1 MIYPGRSA
9 FKKSALSRFAYF
21 GKGGGRMYGTDD
33 SDMKIVGKR
42 LQPIDE
48 SDMEAKLYNH
58 ERENGNL
65 EKAHDI
71 GRFFAEALMNSDG
84 FAYEKNRASDFEA
97 RNRSILFAFT
107 ADRVLST
114 FMPNHIIARSAQNE
128 FFDVIRRGDIGLYES
143 ISRSGAF
150 SMYLLCRRRGDG
162 RYIGIGNVY
171 AGVVRRPEDSATAEK
186 GDEIY
191 EKYFN
196 FCIEHIKNI
205 EFAF

>member
-1 MIYPGRSA
+1 
-9 FKKSALSRFAYF
+9 
-21 GKGGGRMYGTDD
+21 MYGTDD
-33 SDMKIVGKR
+33 SDMKIVGKKI
-42 LQPIDE
+42 QPMDE
-48 SDMEAKLYNH
+48 SDIEAKLYSH

-65 EKAHDI
+65 EKAHEI
-71 GRFFAEALMNSDG
+71 GRFFAEALMETDG

-128 FFDVIRRGDIGLYES
+128 FFDGIRKKDIGLYES

-162 RYIGIGNVY
+162 RYTGVGKVY
-171 AGVVRRPEDSATAEK
+171 ADVLRKPENEATAAFGE
-186 GDEIY
+186 ELY
-191 EKYFN
+191 EKYFD

-205 EFAF
+205 EFSF

>member
-1 MIYPGRSA
+1 
-9 FKKSALSRFAYF
+9 
-21 GKGGGRMYGTDD
+21 MYGTDD

-48 SDMEAKLYNH
+48 SDVEAKLYNH

-71 GRFFAEALMNSDG
+71 GRFFAKELMDQNG

-97 RNRSILFAFT
+97 RNRSVLFAFT

-128 FFDVIRRGDIGLYES
+128 FFDEIRRSDIGLYES

-162 RYIGIGNVY
+162 RYTGVGKVY
-171 AGVVRRPEDSATAEK
+171 AGVIRRPEDEAIIAK

-191 EKYFN
+191 EKFFD

-205 EFAF
+205 EFSF

>member
-1 MIYPGRSA
+1 MIYPGQG
-9 FKKSALSRFAYF
+9 ALKALCPVLLIQK
-21 GKGGGRMYGTDD
+21 KGGGRMYGTDD

-48 SDMEAKLYNH
+48 SDIEAKLYNH

-65 EKAHDI
+65 EKAHEI
-71 GRFFAEALMNSDG
+71 GRFFAEALMNSEG

-162 RYIGIGNVY
+162 HYIGVGKVY
-171 AGVVRRPEDSATAEK
+171 AGVIRRPDDETTVAK
-186 GDEIY
+186 GNEIY
-191 EKYFN
+191 EKYFD

-205 EFAF
+205 EFSF

>member
-1 MIYPGRSA
+1 
-9 FKKSALSRFAYF
+9 
-21 GKGGGRMYGTDD
+21 MYGTDD

-65 EKAHDI
+65 EKAHSI
-71 GRFFAEALMNSDG
+71 GRFFAEALMNTDG

-107 ADRVLST
+107 ADRVLGT

-128 FFDVIRRGDIGLYES
+128 FFDEIRRRDIGLYES
-143 ISRSGAF
+143 VSRSGAF

-162 RYIGIGNVY
+162 RYIEVGKVY
-171 AGVVRRPEDSATAEK
+171 AGVIRRPEDEIIAAK
-186 GDEIY
+186 ADELY
-191 EKYFN
+191 EKYFD

-205 EFAF
+205 EFSF

>member
-1 MIYPGRSA
+1 
-9 FKKSALSRFAYF
+9 
-21 GKGGGRMYGTDD
+21 MYGNDD
-33 SDMKIVGKR
+33 SDMKIVGKKI
-42 LQPIDE
+42 QPMDE
-48 SDMEAKLYNH
+48 SDIEAKLYNH

-65 EKAHDI
+65 EKAHSI
-71 GRFFAEALMNSDG
+71 GNYFAKALMDNDG

-128 FFDVIRRGDIGLYES
+128 FFDEIRRRDIGLYES

-162 RYIGIGNVY
+162 RYSGVGKVY
-171 AGVVRRPEDSATAEK
+171 ADVLRKPENESTVAF
-186 GDEIY
+186 GDELY
-191 EKYFN
+191 EKYFD

>member
-1 MIYPGRSA
+1 
-9 FKKSALSRFAYF
+9 L
-21 GKGGGRMYGTDD
+21 YGTDD
-33 SDMKIVGKR
+33 SDMKIVGKKI
-42 LQPIDE
+42 QPMDE
-48 SDMEAKLYNH
+48 SDIEAKLYNH

-71 GRFFAEALMNSDG
+71 GKYLAKALMDTEG

-97 RNRSILFAFT
+97 RNRSILFAFA

-128 FFDVIRRGDIGLYES
+128 FFDEIRSRDIGLYES

-162 RYIGIGNVY
+162 RYTGVGRVY
-171 AGVVRRPEDSATAEK
+171 ADVLRKPENEDTVAFGEGLYA
-186 GDEIY
+186 
-191 EKYFN
+191 KYFD

>member
-1 MIYPGRSA
+1 
-9 FKKSALSRFAYF
+9 
-21 GKGGGRMYGTDD
+21 MYGTDD

-42 LQPIDE
+42 LQPVDE
-48 SDMEAKLYNH
+48 SDVEAKLYNH

-71 GRFFAEALMNSDG
+71 GRFFARALMDQSG

-128 FFDVIRRGDIGLYES
+128 FFDEIRRSDIGLYES

-150 SMYLLCRRRGDG
+150 SMYLLCKRRGDG
-162 RYIGIGNVY
+162 RYTGVGKVY
-171 AGVVRRPEDSATAEK
+171 AGVIRRPDDEATVAK

-191 EKYFN
+191 EKYFD

-205 EFAF
+205 EFSF

>member
-1 MIYPGRSA
+1 
-9 FKKSALSRFAYF
+9 
-21 GKGGGRMYGTDD
+21 MYGTDD

-48 SDMEAKLYNH
+48 SDMDAKLYNH

-71 GRFFAEALMNSDG
+71 GKFFAKELMDPEG

-128 FFDVIRRGDIGLYES
+128 FFDEIRRRDIGLYES

-150 SMYLLCRRRGDG
+150 SMYLLCKRRGDG
-162 RYIGIGNVY
+162 RYAGVGTVY
-171 AGVVRRPEDSATAEK
+171 AGVIRRPDDEK
-186 GDEIY
+186 IAVEGNEIY
-191 EKYFN
+191 EKFFN

-205 EFAF
+205 EFSF

>member
-1 MIYPGRSA
+1 
-9 FKKSALSRFAYF
+9 
-21 GKGGGRMYGTDD
+21 MYGNDD
-33 SDMKIVGKR
+33 SDMKIVGKKI
-42 LQPIDE
+42 QPMDE
-48 SDMEAKLYNH
+48 SDIEAKLYNH

-71 GRFFAEALMNSDG
+71 GKYFAKALMDNDG

-128 FFDVIRRGDIGLYES
+128 FFDEIRRRDIGLYES

-162 RYIGIGNVY
+162 RYIGVGKVY
-171 AGVVRRPEDSATAEK
+171 ADVLRKPENENTAIF
-186 GDEIY
+186 GDELY
-191 EKYFN
+191 AKYFD

>member
-1 MIYPGRSA
+1 
-9 FKKSALSRFAYF
+9 
-21 GKGGGRMYGTDD
+21 MYSTDD

-42 LQPIDE
+42 LEPLDE

-65 EKAHDI
+65 EKAHSI
-71 GRFFAEALMNSDG
+71 GKFFAEALLDTEG

-97 RNRSILFAFT
+97 RNRNILFAFT

-128 FFDVIRRGDIGLYES
+128 FFDTIRKGDIGLYES

-150 SMYLLCRRRGDG
+150 SMYLLCKRRGDG
-162 RYIGIGNVY
+162 RYSGIGKVY
-171 AGVVRRPEDSATAEK
+171 AGVVRRVEDDAVVAK

-196 FCIEHIKNI
+196 YCIEHIKNI
-205 EFAF
+205 EFSF

>member
-1 MIYPGRSA
+1 MY
-9 FKKSALSRFAYF
+9 KS
-21 GKGGGRMYGTDD
+21 DD

-65 EKAHDI
+65 EKAHWI
-71 GRFFAEALMNSDG
+71 GRFFAQALINPDG

-97 RNRSILFAFT
+97 RNRNILFAFT
-107 ADRVLST
+107 ADRVLGM

-128 FFDVIRRGDIGLYES
+128 FFDTIRKADIGLYES

-162 RYIGIGNVY
+162 RYLDIGKVY
-171 AGVVRRPEDSATAEK
+171 AGVIRKPEDSSAAEK

-191 EKYFN
+191 NKYYD

-205 EFAF
+205 EFSF

>member
-1 MIYPGRSA
+1 
-9 FKKSALSRFAYF
+9 
-21 GKGGGRMYGTDD
+21 MYGTDD
-33 SDMKIVGKR
+33 SDMKIVGKS

-58 ERENGNL
+58 ERKNGNL

-71 GRFFAEALMNSDG
+71 GKFIAESLMNEDG

-128 FFDVIRRGDIGLYES
+128 FFDEIRRRDIGLYES

-162 RYIGIGNVY
+162 RYTGVGRVY
-171 AGVVRRPEDSATAEK
+171 AGVIRRPDDEATAAK

-191 EKYFN
+191 EKYFD

>member
-1 MIYPGRSA
+1 
-9 FKKSALSRFAYF
+9 
-21 GKGGGRMYGTDD
+21 MYGTDD

-42 LQPIDE
+42 LEPIDD

-65 EKAHDI
+65 EKAHEI
-71 GRFFAEALMNSDG
+71 GRFFARSLMDESG

-107 ADRVLST
+107 ADRVLAT

-128 FFDVIRRGDIGLYES
+128 FFDVIRQSDIGLYES

-162 RYIGIGNVY
+162 RYAGVGSVY
-171 AGVVRRPEDSATAEK
+171 AGVIRRPDDEKTAAI

-191 EKYFN
+191 EKYFS

-205 EFAF
+205 EFSF

>member
-1 MIYPGRSA
+1 
-9 FKKSALSRFAYF
+9 
-21 GKGGGRMYGTDD
+21 MYGTDD

-42 LQPIDE
+42 LQPLDE

-65 EKAHDI
+65 EKAHEI
-71 GRFFAEALMNSDG
+71 GRFFARALMDENG

-97 RNRSILFAFT
+97 RNRSVLFAFT
-107 ADRVLST
+107 ADRVLNT

-128 FFDVIRRGDIGLYES
+128 FFDEIRRRDIGLYES

-162 RYIGIGNVY
+162 HYIGIGRVY
-171 AGVVRRPEDSATAEK
+171 AGVIRRPDDEAVSAI

-196 FCIEHIKNI
+196 YCIEHIKNV
-205 EFAF
+205 EFSF

>member
-1 MIYPGRSA
+1 MLVLKTEVA
-9 FKKSALSRFAYF
+9 EL
-21 GKGGGRMYGTDD
+21 YGTDD

-65 EKAHDI
+65 EKAHSI

-128 FFDVIRRGDIGLYES
+128 FFDEIRRRDIGLYES
-143 ISRSGAF
+143 VSRSGAF
-150 SMYLLCRRRGDG
+150 SMYLLCKRRGDG
-162 RYIGIGNVY
+162 RYIGVGKVY
-171 AGVVRRPEDSATAEK
+171 AGVIRRPDNEAIVAK

-191 EKYFN
+191 EKFFD

-205 EFAF
+205 EFSF

>member
-1 MIYPGRSA
+1 
-9 FKKSALSRFAYF
+9 
-21 GKGGGRMYGTDD
+21 MYGTDD

-58 ERENGNL
+58 ERKNGNL

-71 GRFFAEALMNSDG
+71 GKFFAESLMNEDG

-128 FFDVIRRGDIGLYES
+128 FFDEIRRRDIGLYES

-162 RYIGIGNVY
+162 RYTGVGRVY
-171 AGVVRRPEDSATAEK
+171 AGVIRRPDDEATAAK

-191 EKYFN
+191 EKYFD

>member
-1 MIYPGRSA
+1 
-9 FKKSALSRFAYF
+9 
-21 GKGGGRMYGTDD
+21 MYETDD

-48 SDMEAKLYNH
+48 SDLEAKLYNH
-58 ERENGNL
+58 KRENGNL
-65 EKAHDI
+65 EKAHNI
-71 GRFFAEALMNSDG
+71 GRFFAEALMNQNG

-128 FFDVIRRGDIGLYES
+128 FFDGIRRRDIGLYES
-143 ISRSGAF
+143 VSRSGAF
-150 SMYLLCRRRGDG
+150 SMYLLCGRKGDG
-162 RYIGIGNVY
+162 RYTGVGKIY
-171 AGVVRRPEDSATAEK
+171 AGVVRRQDDEETVKK
-186 GDEIY
+186 GDETY

-205 EFAF
+205 EFEF